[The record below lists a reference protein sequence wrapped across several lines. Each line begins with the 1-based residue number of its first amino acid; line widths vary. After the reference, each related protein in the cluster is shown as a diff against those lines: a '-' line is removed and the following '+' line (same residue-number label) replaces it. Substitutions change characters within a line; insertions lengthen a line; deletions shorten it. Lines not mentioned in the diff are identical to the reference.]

1 MKYTPKNKVK
11 VEGKMNPKDAGI
23 VGKRLAAAAVIAA
36 TGIAIGSACAGL
48 ALTLKL
54 FLQ

>member
-1 MKYTPKNKVK
+1 MK
-11 VEGKMNPKDAGI
+11 VEGTMNQKDAGI

-36 TGIAIGSACAGL
+36 IGIAIGSACAGL